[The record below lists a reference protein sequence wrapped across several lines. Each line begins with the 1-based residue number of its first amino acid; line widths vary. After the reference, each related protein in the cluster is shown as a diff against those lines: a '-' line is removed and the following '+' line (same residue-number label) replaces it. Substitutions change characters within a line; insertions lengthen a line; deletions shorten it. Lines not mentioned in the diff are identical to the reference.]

1 MRAVLDPNVII
12 SATLS
17 PGGSP
22 GRVFAAWLEGA
33 FELVVS
39 NRLLA
44 ELERAFNYPKLVSR
58 ITPEEAIELLELL
71 ARGGTTTD
79 DPEGPPDV
87 RSEDP
92 DDDYLIALAAGT
104 QSVLVSG
111 DSDLLTLSGR
121 IPVRSPAEFLAMSH
135 LGPG

>member
-12 SATLS
+12 SAALS

-22 GRVFAAWLEGA
+22 GRVFASWLEGA
-33 FELVVS
+33 FELVIS
-39 NRLLA
+39 NKLLA
-44 ELERAFNYPKLVSR
+44 ELERAFDYPKLARRV
-58 ITPEEAIELLELL
+58 TPEEARELLELL
-71 ARGGTTTD
+71 ARGGTTAN

-92 DDDYLIALAAGT
+92 DDDYLIALAAST

-111 DSDLLTLSGR
+111 DADLLTLSGR
-121 IPVRSPAEFLAMSH
+121 IPVRSPAEFLAMIEA
-135 LGPG
+135 G